1 MVEDL
6 KAEKERLEKE
16 KQVSKTKRDIKNK
29 IDMLLRRIHPNMTPE
44 EDDVDFNELFQL
56 NEIKKS
62 LLDMLNQKLTKH
74 LTDWF
79 KDNTDLDITMEY
91 LQEQGFSKVKLPITD
106 KYV

>member
-91 LQEQGFSKVKLPITD
+91 LQEQGFSKVKLLITD